1 MPVARCHFA
10 DGKIFEVEADPGES
24 FLEASLRAGA
34 PVRYQCRSGSCLSC
48 ACSSDSNGLKMRP
61 GVASS
66 LLKTEIAAGRR
77 LCCIGQLQSD
87 DELHFAYRS
96 DSAGPAEVSA
106 FVDAIEW
113 MAPDVVKLRVELAD
127 GEWIDFQ
134 PGQYVR
140 VTPPGAET
148 ARSYSMCSTP
158 ETLPTLEFMIRVL
171 DKGVMSDYL
180 RSSAQRD
187 DVLTLSGPFGGFTW
201 KGDRREPHLFIAG
214 GTGLSPIASII
225 EQIRATSGRKPP
237 MFLSFGC
244 ATRDNLFAGDYLKL
258 LAQWLP
264 TLDVR
269 IAVERGAEDGLLAG
283 NPLTAITE
291 AQISSDVRAY
301 ICGPPA
307 MIAAAVEKLS
317 AAGVPANQIHYE
329 QFIASQQSE
338 A

>member
-10 DGKIFEVEADPGES
+10 DGKVFEVEADPEES
-24 FLEASLRAGA
+24 FLEALLRAGA

-48 ACSSDSNGLKMRP
+48 ACSSDSNGLIMRAS
-61 GVASS
+61 VASS
-66 LLKTEIAAGRR
+66 MLKAEIAEGRR

-106 FVDAIEW
+106 FVDAVEW
-113 MAPDVVKLRVELAD
+113 MAPDAVKLRVELAE

-140 VTPPGAET
+140 LTPPGADT

-158 ETLPTLEFMIRVL
+158 AKLPTLEFMIRVL
-171 DKGVMSDYL
+171 DSGVMSDYL
-180 RSSAQRD
+180 RSRAQRD

-201 KGDRREPHLFIAG
+201 NGERREPHLFIAG

-237 MFLSFGC
+237 MILSFGC
-244 ATRDNLFAGDYLKL
+244 ATRENLFADEYLRL

-264 TLDVR
+264 TLEVR
-269 IAVERGAEDGLLAG
+269 VSVERGAQDGLLIG
-283 NPLTAITE
+283 NPVTAIT
-291 AQISSDVRAY
+291 ADQISTCTHAY

-307 MIAAAVEKLS
+307 MIDAAVEKLS
-317 AAGVPANQIHYE
+317 AAGVPAEQIHYE
-329 QFIASQQSE
+329 QFTASPQSE